1 MIRPFYALNL
11 SAKIT
16 LLTAS
21 MFVIVL
27 GFLTIYN
34 YLRDYQQVE
43 EKFGWTLEHIA
54 ATAAVSIDGDRHGA
68 VTKSGDENGSAF
80 ETIRAHLSRVKAAND
95 LTNETIYTFH
105 VVDAEAG
112 RLAFAVMLHPEPFV
126 GDAYEVP
133 EDIRAIVQ
141 TVVREKRPAYTQ
153 LYSDDHGSWISG
165 YAPILNEDGELR
177 GILAV
182 DYQVDRFLMALYED
196 VARTLLYDLGFVLL
210 GVALSFWLS
219 RRISRPVE
227 RLSVAARD
235 IMEERYDFRLPVQSK
250 DEIGQLT
257 ETFNSMAASL
267 RERLL
272 MFRYVPRHTKEM
284 IRKLISGEV
293 SAKGEKKNVA
303 VLFSDIRGF
312 TKFSSANTAEDVI
325 AALNRYLGMQAEIIE
340 SRDGY
345 VDKFVGDEVVA
356 VFEGPDRAQNALRA
370 AVEIHNRLER
380 EAGEAERRGGA
391 ALHVGIGLSMGP
403 VVMGNMGS
411 AARQDYTVIGDN
423 VNLAARLCSAAK
435 PGEIL
440 LSSNIFRAVED
451 DEGIEELCE
460 VRLYGLARVK
470 GFAMEMHLYH
480 IRGED
485 RKRALVGSI

>member
-1 MIRPFYALNL
+1 MIRPFYSLNL

-21 MFVIVL
+21 MFIIVL

-54 ATAAVSIDGDRHGA
+54 ATAAVSIDGDEHAA
-68 VTKSGDENGSAF
+68 VMQAGDESSAVF
-80 ETIRAHLSRVKAAND
+80 RNIRGQLERVKRAND
-95 LTNETIYTFH
+95 LSNETIYTFH
-105 VVDAEAG
+105 VVDAAAG
-112 RLAFAVMLHPEPFV
+112 ELEFAVMLHPVPFV
-126 GDAYEVP
+126 GDPYTVP
-133 EDIRAIVQ
+133 ENIRPIVQ
-141 TVVREKRPAYTQ
+141 TVIRDKHSAYTP
-153 LYSDDHGSWISG
+153 LYTDEHGSWISG
-165 YAPILNEDGELR
+165 YAPIVNGAGELR

-227 RLSVAARD
+227 RLSVAARS
-235 IMEERYDFRLPVQSK
+235 IMEEKYDFKLPVQSR

-293 SAKGEKKNVA
+293 SAKGEQKDVA
-303 VLFSDIRGF
+303 VLFTDIRGF
-312 TKFSSANTAEDVI
+312 TKFSSTNSAEHVI

-340 SRDGY
+340 WHDGY

-356 VFEGPDRAQNALRA
+356 VFEGPDRGRSALLA
-370 AVEIHNRLER
+370 AVDIHNRLER
-380 EAGEAERRGGA
+380 EAAEAERGGGA
-391 ALHVGIGLSMGP
+391 ALYVGIGLSMGP

-423 VNLAARLCSAAK
+423 VNLAARLCNAAK

-451 DEGIEELCE
+451 DARIRELCE
-460 VRLYGLARVK
+460 IRLYGLARVK
-470 GFAMEMHLYH
+470 GFDEEMHLYR
-480 IRGED
+480 IGGED
-485 RKRALVGSI
+485 RKGALAEAR